1 MNEIKENS
9 INNVFICP
17 NNCNFIP
24 EISYS
29 YELFNPLIKYKCNSK
44 NHGFIEEK
52 MKLEEFLKKTSLNI
66 NCSLCNSLIV
76 DEEFIYSKINKIFY
90 HIKCLKNNGIIN
102 NNDFAIISS
111 SYLFNN
117 CLEHNNKFRF
127 YCKDCK
133 VSLCLKCDI
142 PSHDESG
149 HILEQIISLKNSQK
163 NIDAFKAVINK
174 QKILLN
180 KIKDMNNKLIQSFEN
195 DIILKEK
202 IFYNYKNNDYNFQ
215 SIQNYNNFKLNNN
228 KKYEN
233 ILDYIINKNNE
244 LEKKRN
250 NENYEE
256 IFINTILSP
265 LYYSMMINENKN
277 FNNNVNNL
285 INKIINSNEKLNSK
299 NNIDYF
305 KKDDKIKNNFEFTK
319 KNNNENRTNFQNI
332 NDNKK
337 NIEIKDKIKNK
348 ENCQNQIDI
357 VNNIEIKRIKQQ
369 KMIFNMIILHTG
381 NIATSSINSVTIY
394 DSNNLLSPNE
404 EDYLLQRIN
413 ISNDKKV
420 SYVFEFP
427 DETLFCAI
435 FGKIFRIKLID
446 NDKNYIILGII
457 ELKKREIPSILIS
470 LGNSI
475 LSVLTII
482 NGHSFIRLFI
492 KEEELEYKNN
502 SIKNYG
508 NNLFINDNL
517 DQLDD
522 NEKYNS
528 DNQSAGVL
536 NDYYDYLDKKY
547 IEKDKEF
554 YPFSKDNN
562 LNLDKKLLCSIYEI
576 KNYNN
581 NQEKKIYMNLLQHL
595 IQHMIM
601 VKIN

>member
-1 MNEIKENS
+1 
-9 INNVFICP
+9 
-17 NNCNFIP
+17 
-24 EISYS
+24 
-29 YELFNPLIKYKCNSK
+29 
-44 NHGFIEEK
+44 
-52 MKLEEFLKKTSLNI
+52 
-66 NCSLCNSLIV
+66 
-76 DEEFIYSKINKIFY
+76 
-90 HIKCLKNNGIIN
+90 
-102 NNDFAIISS
+102 
-111 SYLFNN
+111 
-117 CLEHNNKFRF
+117 
-127 YCKDCK
+127 
-133 VSLCLKCDI
+133 
-142 PSHDESG
+142 
-149 HILEQIISLKNSQK
+149 
-163 NIDAFKAVINK
+163 
-174 QKILLN
+174 
-180 KIKDMNNKLIQSFEN
+180 
-195 DIILKEK
+195 
-202 IFYNYKNNDYNFQ
+202 
-215 SIQNYNNFKLNNN
+215 
-228 KKYEN
+228 
-233 ILDYIINKNNE
+233 
-244 LEKKRN
+244 
-250 NENYEE
+250 
-256 IFINTILSP
+256 
-265 LYYSMMINENKN
+265 
-277 FNNNVNNL
+277 
-285 INKIINSNEKLNSK
+285 
-299 NNIDYF
+299 
-305 KKDDKIKNNFEFTK
+305 
-319 KNNNENRTNFQNI
+319 
-332 NDNKK
+332 
-337 NIEIKDKIKNK
+337 
-348 ENCQNQIDI
+348 
-357 VNNIEIKRIKQQ
+357 
-369 KMIFNMIILHTG
+369 MIFNMIILHTG

-502 SIKNYG
+502 SIKNYD